1 MVEKAL
7 VSGGIRF
14 GTLRAVD
21 QVTESFSGDLGREIA
36 EEDTAFDDN
45 WNRRQC
51 HTDGGDAGGSIR
63 VSLVTYQA
71 IVRVGFMEIVQDRGE
86 LQQAEISVGQRSS
99 EVGIAG
105 HVSHESVDRFTQ
117 LHADAVGFSVVAER
131 HCTGSEAPA
140 HPTRLIERRDPCS
153 FASVIGRFNQPRSS
167 HRRLTVDSRPPS
179 PAPLNTKADA
189 PTSKDRCVTSGS
201 FIAENTM
208 TFASGF
214 SLRDL
219 TTRLQSIDVG

>member
-7 VSGGIRF
+7 VTGGIRF

-36 EEDTAFDDN
+36 EEDAAFDDN

-51 HTDGGDAGGSIR
+51 HTDGGDADGSIR
-63 VSLVTYQA
+63 VGLVTDQP

-99 EVGIAG
+99 EIGVGPG
-105 HVSHESVDRFTQ
+105 HVSHESVARFTQ

-131 HCTGSEAPA
+131 H
-140 HPTRLIERRDPCS
+140 RMVRK
-153 FASVIGRFNQPRSS
+153 
-167 HRRLTVDSRPPS
+167 
-179 PAPLNTKADA
+179 PLPIQLD
-189 PTSKDRCVTSGS
+189 
-201 FIAENTM
+201 
-208 TFASGF
+208 
-214 SLRDL
+214 
-219 TTRLQSIDVG
+219 